1 MAAGSVILRPHSLPR
16 RGGRLERS
24 VSFFD
29 ERADRPGRTTRRRSP
44 PRGRGTDRQTLL
56 YRRLLGGGI
65 AFVVVLLLVLGIKSC
80 RDSARRDSFKNYV
93 RDVAALMQGS
103 DSESR
108 NLFAL
113 LQRPGSQGQ
122 VQLQNAVNGYENDA
136 TQLVDRAKGTSHPDE
151 LSSAQRYFV
160 DVLSLRRDGIAH
172 VAQELRTALSGQGK
186 QDGIGRIATQMQL
199 FLASDVLYSQRFL
212 PNLDGP
218 LKKESLLDQVQVPRS
233 RFLPDLQ
240 WVRPTVVARALQ
252 GLGSGT
258 GTTGPIAPG
267 LHGTS
272 LIGVTARPGGQALS
286 ASGATSI
293 TITPKLA
300 FDVTVQNGGQNDE
313 RDVVVQLSIVGAG
326 RPIVREQT
334 MPTLTA
340 GTQKVATIP
349 LAATPP
355 LGRPV
360 TIRVTVR
367 AVPGEKKLDNNR
379 ASYPAIFT
387 R

>member
-1 MAAGSVILRPHSLPR
+1 V
-16 RGGRLERS
+16 
-24 VSFFD
+24 V
-29 ERADRPGRTTRRRSP
+29 
-44 PRGRGTDRQTLL
+44 
-56 YRRLLGGGI
+56 YRRLLGGGA
-65 AFVVVLLLVLGIKSC
+65 AFVVLLLLVLGIKSC

-93 RDVAALMQGS
+93 RDVGALVQGS
-103 DSESR
+103 DTESK

-113 LQRPGSQGQ
+113 LQRPGGQGQ

-136 TQLVDRAKGTSHPDE
+136 SQLVDRAKGTSHPDE
-151 LSSAQRYFV
+151 VASAHRFFV
-160 DVLSLRRDGIAH
+160 DVLELRRDGIAH
-172 VAQELRTALSGQGK
+172 IARELRTALSGQGRPEA
-186 QDGIGRIATQMQL
+186 IGRIATQMQL

-212 PNLDGP
+212 PNIDRP
-218 LKKESLLDQVQVPRS
+218 LKKEGLLDEVQVPRT

-272 LIGVTARPGGQALS
+272 LIGVTAKPGGQALS
-286 ASGATSI
+286 TTGATSI
-293 TITPKLA
+293 TITAKLA
-300 FDVTVQNGGQNDE
+300 FDVTVQNGGANDE
-313 RDVVVQLSIVGAG
+313 RDVVVQLSIAGAG
-326 RPIVREQT
+326 KPIVREQT
-334 MPTLTA
+334 IPTIAA
-340 GTQKVATIP
+340 GTQKVVTIP

-360 TIRVTVR
+360 TIRVTVK
-367 AVPGEKKLDNNR
+367 AVPGEKKVDNNR